1 MSGLFSAQGLG
12 GLAVCLVGL
21 WILRDGFIKLRT
33 WPRAEGLV
41 VAKTRHLGLPASEI
55 EYTDLAGA
63 QQRFQTRF
71 SYARREPVGAR
82 VKIMLDPAGAE
93 PPEEA
98 SIMNNIVAPLLT
110 AGFGFWFA
118 WIAVMGRG

>member
-12 GLAVCLVGL
+12 GLAVFLVGL

-33 WPRAEGLV
+33 WPRGDGTV
-41 VAKTRHLGLPASEI
+41 VAKIRHMGLPASEI
-55 EYTDLAGA
+55 EYTDLAGEVK
-63 QQRFQTRF
+63 RFHTRF

-82 VKIMLDPAGAE
+82 VRIMLDPAGVE
-93 PPEEA
+93 EPEEA
-98 SIMNNIVAPLLT
+98 SVMNNIVAPLLT
-110 AGFGFWFA
+110 GGFGFWFA